1 MSSSEIQRGAGE
13 RMPRHYPGHLERTF
27 FSTRGDKL
35 FMRPVL
41 PRDVELLRQGFARLS
56 PQSVFQRFHGHR
68 DGLSDE
74 TCRYLTTLD
83 YRKHLALIAL
93 VPARDE
99 AVGVARYC
107 LGSGDGLAEA
117 ALVVVDDWQG
127 RGVGRQLLDQLVLA
141 ARTQGI
147 VGFQAQVLGENRR
160 MLRIVRHS
168 GYTVHAEHESG
179 VFHVRILFD
188 EKAWWG

>member
-1 MSSSEIQRGAGE
+1 MHRDAVE
-13 RMPRHYPGHLERTF
+13 RTPRHYPAHLERTF
-27 FSTRGDKL
+27 FTTRGDKL

-41 PRDVELLRQGFARLS
+41 PRDVDLLRQGFARLS
-56 PQSVFQRFHGHR
+56 RSSVFQRFHGHR
-68 DGLSDE
+68 DSLSDE

-83 YRKHLALIAL
+83 YRTHMALIAL

-107 LGSGDGLAEA
+107 LGPGDGLAEA

-160 MLRIVRHS
+160 MLRIIRHS
-168 GYTVHAEHESG
+168 GYTVHADHESG
-179 VFHVRILFD
+179 TFFVRILFD
-188 EKAWWG
+188 EKSWWG